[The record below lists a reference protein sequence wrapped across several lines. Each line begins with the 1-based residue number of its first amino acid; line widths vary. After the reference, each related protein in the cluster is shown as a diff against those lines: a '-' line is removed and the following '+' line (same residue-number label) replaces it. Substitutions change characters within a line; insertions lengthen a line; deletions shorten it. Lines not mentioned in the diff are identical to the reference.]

1 MPELSDTVAHSA
13 EGAPASSVRDARAVR
28 SSEALQAAL
37 LALVERKPLEQITIR
52 EIAAEAGVHYA
63 TFFRHHATKEA
74 LLDQVAAQQIDRLVA
89 LTVPVLDSVDSHAA
103 VVALCRYVDEHRTLW
118 AALLRGGAAAAMRE
132 ELLRISRKL
141 AAERAP
147 AGSWLPVELG
157 VNCSVSLIFEVL
169 AWWLA
174 PRNEGVGSGQVADML
189 DRLLLSLQSVE
200 PVARAGV

>member
-1 MPELSDTVAHSA
+1 MAELSDTMAHNADGMS
-13 EGAPASSVRDARAVR
+13 ASSARDARAVR

-37 LALVERKPLEQITIR
+37 LVLVERKPLEQITIR

-63 TFFRHHATKEA
+63 TFFRHHPTKEA

-89 LTVPVLDSVDSHAA
+89 LTVPVLDSVDSYAA

-132 ELLRISRKL
+132 ELLRISRKI

-147 AGSWLPVELG
+147 AESWLPVELG

-174 PRNEGVGSGQVADML
+174 PPNGGVGIGQVAEML
-189 DRLLLSLQSVE
+189 DRLLLSLQSGE
-200 PVARAGV
+200 AG